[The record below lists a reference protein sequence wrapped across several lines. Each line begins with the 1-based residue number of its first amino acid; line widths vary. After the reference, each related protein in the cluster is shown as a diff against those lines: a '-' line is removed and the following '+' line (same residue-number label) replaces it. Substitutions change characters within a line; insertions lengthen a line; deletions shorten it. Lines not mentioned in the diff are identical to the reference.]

1 MYKAFTFIEL
11 IIVTAITVLLLT
23 FAVISF
29 TPDNDLVNKRETF
42 NNFLLHYHY
51 AQDLALTENK
61 YTYLVINGETGSYEL
76 FSSNIGEV
84 RIKEVLFLEN
94 KEFENIDLSKTF
106 ETVSFT
112 GFDQSTSLEIIFSPW
127 GTNNF
132 SEPIFISFDD
142 LEINIESV
150 TGFVF

>member
-29 TPDNDLVNKRETF
+29 TPDNDLVNKRESF
-42 NNFLLHYHY
+42 NNFLTHYHY

-61 YTYLVINGETGSYEL
+61 YTYLVINSETRSYEL
-76 FSSNIGEV
+76 FSSNIGED
-84 RIKEVLFLEN
+84 RSKETLYIEN
-94 KEFENIDLSKTF
+94 KEFENIDLSKVF
-106 ETVSFT
+106 ERVSFT
-112 GFDQSTSLEIIFSPW
+112 GFDESTSLEIIFSPW

-132 SEPIFISFDD
+132 NEPIFVSFDD
-142 LEINIESV
+142 LKINIESV

>member
-29 TPDNDLVNKRETF
+29 SPDNDLVNKRERF
-42 NNFLLHYHY
+42 NNFLAHYHY
-51 AQDLALTENK
+51 AQDLSLTENK
-61 YTYLVINGETGSYEL
+61 YTYLVINSETRSYEL
-76 FSSNIGEV
+76 FSSNIGED
-84 RIKEVLFLEN
+84 RSKETLYIEN
-94 KEFENIDLSKTF
+94 KEFENIDLSKVF
-106 ETVSFT
+106 ERVSFT
-112 GFDQSTSLEIIFSPW
+112 GFDESASLEIIFSPW

-132 SEPIFISFDD
+132 NEPIFISFDD
-142 LEINIESV
+142 LKINIESV

>member
-76 FSSNIGEV
+76 FSSNIGED

-94 KEFENIDLSKTF
+94 KANLSPNTVRPSASNSFKGSFEKVVCFL
-106 ETVSFT
+106 
-112 GFDQSTSLEIIFSPW
+112 
-127 GTNNF
+127 
-132 SEPIFISFDD
+132 
-142 LEINIESV
+142 
-150 TGFVF
+150 